1 MKVKDRIASLEL
13 SLATPTSMMSGSFPR
28 TSIDSSLDEETNPT
42 AGGCTFIKEKYDN
55 DNDDNGNDID
65 SNYTDDKDE
74 DSDLSYDDDKSN
86 DSDNDNNNLATIVSN
101 RDTMPFRILKTTKK
115 NHKKNDKNIQC
126 SKRNLYSELSY
137 MINGKVTS
145 QYI

>member
-1 MKVKDRIASLEL
+1 MKVK
-13 SLATPTSMMSGSFPR
+13 LATPTSMISGSIPR

-42 AGGCTFIKEKYDN
+42 AGGCTFSKEKYDN
-55 DNDDNGNDID
+55 DIFFSALQNDID

-74 DSDLSYDDDKSN
+74 DSDLSYYDDKSN

-101 RDTMPFRILKTTKK
+101 RDTMPFRILKTSKK
-115 NHKKNDKNIQC
+115 KHKKNDKNIQC

-145 QYI
+145 